1 MSEPKVAITIDAA
14 KRLGEFPHSWNYI
27 GYDEPNYTYTPE
39 GEELLAKF
47 GAIQEKPYF
56 VRVHHLLCT
65 GNCHASYKWGSTN
78 VYLEDEEGNPIYDWT
93 IIDLIFDTILK
104 HNLKPFVELGFMP
117 QDLADPKF
125 YDIGKDV
132 RRMQEYKAYGW
143 ACPPKDYQKWY
154 DLIYAI
160 VVHCLQRYGE
170 SEVLGW
176 YWELWN
182 EPDGM
187 YWKGTIDEFNKL
199 YDYTAAAVKAAHPQA
214 RAGGPA
220 TTGPGRGRNADHFLD
235 RFLEHCVH
243 ETNNLTGKT
252 GAPLDYVSFHVKGG
266 GYRADPKNKPVDP
279 PSTQWLMQQ
288 VATGYEIISRYPG
301 LNQLECVLSE
311 ADPDGWAAG
320 GAWDNKALNF
330 RNTQYYASYVA
341 CTFDKVIRFGQEKK
355 WDVRPLTWAFLF
367 VAERCF
373 EGTRAFSTQGIDK
386 AVFNLFK
393 MYAKMGTQQ
402 VELTS
407 SGAQDSQA
415 YPDRWGYGAP
425 PDVSG
430 FATLTGEKSLEVL
443 VYNHHDDWNRTGD
456 TQVDIDLVNLPF
468 QGKKLTLKHYR
479 IDAAHSNA
487 YSEWVR
493 QGQPMYPAGGQYA
506 AIKARDGLEMVSAP
520 QSLVVDDSHA
530 KLVITLPVH
539 SVSLLVVEG

>member
-1 MSEPKVAITIDAA
+1 MSEPNVTVTVDAA
-14 KRLGEFPHSWNYI
+14 KRLGELPHSWNYI

-39 GEELLAKF
+39 GQELLAKF

-78 VYLEDEEGNPIYDWT
+78 VYLEDEQGSPIYDWT

-132 RRMQEYKAYGW
+132 RRMQEYKTYGW

-154 DLIYAI
+154 DLIYAL
-160 VVHCLQRYGE
+160 VVHCFDRYGQN
-170 SEVLGW
+170 EVLGW

-214 RAGGPA
+214 RVGGPA
-220 TTGPGRGRNADHFLD
+220 TTGPGRGRNADLFLD
-235 RFLEHCVH
+235 RFLHHCVN
-243 ETNNLTGKT
+243 ETNTLTGQT

-288 VATGYEIISRYPG
+288 VAAGYEIISRYPG
-301 LNQLECVLSE
+301 LNRLECVLSE

-330 RNTQYYASYVA
+330 RNTEYYASYVA
-341 CTFDKVIRFGQEKK
+341 CTFDKVIRFGQYHH

-367 VAERCF
+367 VGERCF

-393 MYAKMGTQQ
+393 MYVKMGTQQ
-402 VELTS
+402 VALTS
-407 SGAQDSQA
+407 SGAQDELA
-415 YPDRWGYGAP
+415 YSDRWGYASP
-425 PDVSG
+425 SDVSG
-430 FATLTGEKSLEVL
+430 FAALTGEKSLEVL
-443 VYNHHDDWNRTGD
+443 IYNHHDDWHRTGE
-456 TQVDIDLVNLPF
+456 TRVELDLVNLPF
-468 QGKKLTLKHYR
+468 AGQKATLKHYR
-479 IDAAHSNA
+479 IDSTHSNA
-487 YSEWVR
+487 YAEWVR
-493 QGQPMYPAGGQYA
+493 QGRPMYPEGGQYE
-506 AIKARDGLEMVSAP
+506 AIKARDGLEMFSAP
-520 QSLVVDDSHA
+520 QSLTVDSGKA
-530 KLVITLPVH
+530 KLVLTLPVH